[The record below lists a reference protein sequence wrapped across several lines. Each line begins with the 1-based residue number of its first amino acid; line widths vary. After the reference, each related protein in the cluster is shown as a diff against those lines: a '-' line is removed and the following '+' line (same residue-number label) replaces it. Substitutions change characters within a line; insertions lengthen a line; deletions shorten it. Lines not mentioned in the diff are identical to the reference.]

1 MDMVGSKVSPLD
13 EVGPAAAKITANR
26 ESVIAT
32 KSNFMSCS
40 VFDIQTESLVSGSA
54 FNSFLCG
61 SRPRSVSRVIGVV
74 QVLLALKEIVHS
86 FRSGA
91 DGTNVSEKFWLGLM
105 FSFAPD
111 CEVRKTYFFS
121 TWKRDLLRSSTS
133 PSAVMPPSV
142 RV

>member
-13 EVGPAAAKITANR
+13 EVGPVAAKITANR

-54 FNSFLCG
+54 FNSFL
-61 SRPRSVSRVIGVV
+61 
-74 QVLLALKEIVHS
+74 LLALKEIVHS

-121 TWKRDLLRSSTS
+121 TRKRDLLRSSTS
-133 PSAVMPPSV
+133 PSAVM
-142 RV
+142 